1 MVGMET
7 NNSVPSRRGR
17 PPKIARSNAD
27 TRALLINTGLA
38 VLTEK
43 GFSATGIDLILKSA
57 QVPKGSFY
65 HYFKSKNDFG
75 LALIDAY
82 DSYFQA
88 KLKRHLTNSATTPLE
103 RIVLFAN
110 DAKQGMAKFEFKRG
124 CLIGNLNQELSY
136 LDEPMID
143 RIKQAYTSW
152 QALIEQCLVDAKKQ
166 KQIPQS
172 SDCKMLAE
180 FFWIGWEGA
189 VMRSKLDKSIEPL
202 TLYTAQFLR
211 LIL

>member
-1 MVGMET
+1 MET
-7 NNSVPSRRGR
+7 KIIQPSRRGR
-17 PPKIARSNAD
+17 PPKIERTNAD

-88 KLKRHLTNSATTPLE
+88 KLKRHLTNSAISPLE
-103 RIVLFAN
+103 RVVLFAN
-110 DAKQGMAKFEFKRG
+110 DAKQGMAKYAFKRG
-124 CLIGNLNQELSY
+124 CLIGNLNQDLSH
-136 LDEPMID
+136 LDDAMIAS
-143 RIKQAYTSW
+143 IKQAYAHW
-152 QALIEQCLVDAKKQ
+152 QQLVEQCLIEAKEQ
-166 KQIPQS
+166 KQIAKS
-172 SDCKMLAE
+172 TDCKMLAE

-189 VMRSKLDKSIEPL
+189 VMRSKLDKSSEPL

>member
-1 MVGMET
+1 MET

-88 KLKRHLTNSATTPLE
+88 KLKRHLANDATTPLE

-110 DAKQGMAKFEFKRG
+110 DAKQGMAKFEFNRG

-136 LDEPMID
+136 LNEAMI
-143 RIKQAYTSW
+143 
-152 QALIEQCLVDAKKQ
+152 ALNYI
-166 KQIPQS
+166 IPQFKKNTGVQKVHVLTLT
-172 SDCKMLAE
+172 D
-180 FFWIGWEGA
+180 GEGA
-189 VMRSKLDKSIEPL
+189 PSVSFGKR
-202 TLYTAQFLR
+202 A
-211 LIL
+211 